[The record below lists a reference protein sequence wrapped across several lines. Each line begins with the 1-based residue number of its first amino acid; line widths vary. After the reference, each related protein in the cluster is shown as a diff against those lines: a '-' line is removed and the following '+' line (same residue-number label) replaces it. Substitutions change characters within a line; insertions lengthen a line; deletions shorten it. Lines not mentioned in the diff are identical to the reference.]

1 MAWMLA
7 LPLVWLG
14 CAIAAFVYAGQQH
27 IPWHLALLALPAFL
41 LEATF
46 YFALGQEKWRARL
59 ERLSPALVALALT
72 AAAAAPYCA
81 ASLAFGTFRWQAL
94 AALAGM
100 AAVASFWYVVLPRS
114 AGTDILFLIL
124 MTAVF
129 VANLAP
135 HQYVNPHPKLRL
147 DILGRVMWIRTG
159 AFAMLSV
166 RRVKGVGFGFWP
178 ERREWMIGLGYF
190 ALFLPVAAA
199 VAWGIGFTKPHLPPP
214 GWDRVSVLALGTFF
228 GTLWV
233 LAVSEEFFF
242 RGLLQQWM
250 GEWLGNEWAGWVV
263 AAAIFGSAHLW
274 LHAFPNWRTA
284 ILAGIMGL
292 FCGLAFR
299 QARSIRASMVTHAIT
314 VTVMKL
320 FFS

>member
-1 MAWMLA
+1 MLA
-7 LPLVWLG
+7 LPLLWLG
-14 CAIAAFVYAGQQH
+14 CAIAALVYSQQQH
-27 IPWHLALLALPAFL
+27 IPWNLALKALPAFL
-41 LEATF
+41 LEASF
-46 YFALGQEKWRARL
+46 YFALGQERWRARL
-59 ERLSPALVALALT
+59 EKLSPVVVALVLT

-94 AALAGM
+94 GVIAGL
-100 AAVASFWYVVLPRS
+100 AAVASFWYAVLPRT
-114 AGTDILFLIL
+114 AGTDILFLLL
-124 MTAVF
+124 MTVVF

-135 HQYVNPHPKLRL
+135 MQYVNPHTKLRL
-147 DILGRVMWIRTG
+147 DVLGKVMWIRTG

-178 ERREWMIGLGYF
+178 GRREWMIGLSYF
-190 ALFLPVAAA
+190 LMFLPVAAG
-199 VAWGIGFTKPHLPPP
+199 VAWAIGYARPHLPPP
-214 GWDRVSVLALGTFF
+214 GWDKTTVLALGTFF
-228 GTLWV
+228 GALWV

-250 GEWLGNEWAGWVV
+250 GEWLGNAWLGLVV
-263 AAAIFGSAHLW
+263 TSVLFGSAHLW

-284 ILAGIMGL
+284 ILAGIMGV

-299 QARSIRASMVTHAIT
+299 RASSIRASMVTHALT
-314 VTVMKL
+314 VTVVKL